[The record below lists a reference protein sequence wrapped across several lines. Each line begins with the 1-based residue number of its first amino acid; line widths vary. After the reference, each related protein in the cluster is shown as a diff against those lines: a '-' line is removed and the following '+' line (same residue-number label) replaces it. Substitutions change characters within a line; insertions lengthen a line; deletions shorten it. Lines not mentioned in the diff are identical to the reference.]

1 MNQIQKFYSNA
12 RNKLYGFAGLG
23 AAALALAPGMAL
35 AQAILA
41 DVVTEVETA
50 RTLGVQIVIAVTLMI
65 FVFVVAKWVRR
76 AK

>member
-1 MNQIQKFYSNA
+1 MNQIQKLHSNA

-50 RTLGVQIVIAVTLMI
+50 RTLGVQIAIAVTLMI
-65 FVFVVAKWVRR
+65 FAFAAAKWVRR